1 MADAYEEHGSGG
13 PTAGP
18 GVDPTAAPAATG
30 LFLLAVGGWLLNT
43 ARPWHKPG
51 HPVILGLGW
60 AVAVGLLLCGTVLL
74 ARCVR
79 AVHGAEES
87 ASYAGPGN
95 AETGRTGKKPT
106 RPAP

>member
-1 MADAYEEHGSGG
+1 MMTDAYEEKDG
-13 PTAGP
+13 
-18 GVDPTAAPAATG
+18 AADTTSVPAATG

-43 ARPWHKPG
+43 TRPWHKPG

-60 AVAVGLLLCGTVLL
+60 AVAFALLLWGTVLV

-79 AVHGAEES
+79 TVHGGEPDPAENGG
-87 ASYAGPGN
+87 A
-95 AETGRTGKKPT
+95 GRTGRNPA

>member
-1 MADAYEEHGSGG
+1 MTDAYEEHDG
-13 PTAGP
+13 A
-18 GVDPTAAPAATG
+18 DPTPVPAATG

-43 ARPWHKPG
+43 TRPWHKPG

-60 AVAVGLLLCGTVLL
+60 ALAFGLLLWGAVLV

-79 AVHGAEES
+79 TVHGPRRS
-87 ASYAGPGN
+87 AYGDGSGGSGN
-95 AETGRTGKKPT
+95 GEAGRTGGNPA

>member
-1 MADAYEEHGSGG
+1 MTDAYEQQDG
-13 PTAGP
+13 AA
-18 GVDPTAAPAATG
+18 DPTAAPAATG

-43 ARPWHKPG
+43 TRPWHKPG

-60 AVAVGLLLCGTVLL
+60 AVAFALLLWGAVLV

-79 AVHGAEES
+79 TVHGGTSGPAENDE
-87 ASYAGPGN
+87 A
-95 AETGRTGKKPT
+95 GRTGENPA

>member
-1 MADAYEEHGSGG
+1 MMTDAYEEQGD
-13 PTAGP
+13 PA
-18 GVDPTAAPAATG
+18 DPTPVPAATG

-43 ARPWHKPG
+43 TRPWHKPG

-60 AVAVGLLLCGTVLL
+60 AVAFTLLLWGVVLV

-79 AVHGAEES
+79 TVHAPRQRP
-87 ASYAGPGN
+87 AYGN
-95 AETGRTGKKPT
+95 GSDEAGRTGGTPA

>member
-1 MADAYEEHGSGG
+1 MTDAYEEHDG
-13 PTAGP
+13 AA
-18 GVDPTAAPAATG
+18 DPTPVPAATG

-43 ARPWHKPG
+43 TRPWHKPG

-60 AVAVGLLLCGTVLL
+60 AVAFALLLWGSVLV

-79 AVHGAEES
+79 TVHGPRRS
-87 ASYAGPGN
+87 AYGGGTGRAGN
-95 AETGRTGKKPT
+95 DEAGRTGGNPA

>member
-1 MADAYEEHGSGG
+1 MTDAYEEHDG
-13 PTAGP
+13 TA
-18 GVDPTAAPAATG
+18 DPTPVPAATG

-43 ARPWHKPG
+43 TRPWHKPG

-60 AVAVGLLLCGTVLL
+60 AVAFALLLWGAVLV

-79 AVHGAEES
+79 TVHGGE
-87 ASYAGPGN
+87 PG
-95 AETGRTGKKPT
+95 APEDDEAGRTGANPA

>member
-1 MADAYEEHGSGG
+1 MTDAYEEHGSGG
-13 PTAGP
+13 EGAGP
-18 GVDPTAAPAATG
+18 AADPTPVPAAAG

-43 ARPWHKPG
+43 TRPWHKPG

-60 AVAVGLLLCGTVLL
+60 AVAFALLLWGTVLL

-79 AVHGAEES
+79 TVHGPRRRT
-87 ASYAGPGN
+87 YGDGAGE
-95 AETGRTGKKPT
+95 AGRTGGNPA

>member
-1 MADAYEEHGSGG
+1 MTDAYEELDG
-13 PTAGP
+13 TA
-18 GVDPTAAPAATG
+18 DPTPDPTPVPAAAG

-43 ARPWHKPG
+43 TRPWHKPG

-60 AVAVGLLLCGTVLL
+60 AVAFALLLWGAVLV

-79 AVHGAEES
+79 TVHGAE
-87 ASYAGPGN
+87 PG
-95 AETGRTGKKPT
+95 APEDDEAGRTGANPA